1 MKINLLPGIPDD
13 DNRDYLAGILKRSAR
28 LLLMKM
34 EIIRRSIPKGWRRKK
49 GLLWMSL

>member
-13 DNRDYLAGILKRSAR
+13 DNRDYLPEYLKTAR